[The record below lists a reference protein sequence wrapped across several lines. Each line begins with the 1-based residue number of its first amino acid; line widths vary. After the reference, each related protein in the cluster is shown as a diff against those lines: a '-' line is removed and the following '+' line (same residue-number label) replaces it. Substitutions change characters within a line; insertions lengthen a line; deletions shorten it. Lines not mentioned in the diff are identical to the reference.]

1 MMVESGPELVPGT
14 PLVVTLV
21 TVSGQMVV
29 ETGTMSVT
37 TETSEVLLSSE
48 QSVMV
53 EPQAHTVTS
62 LVL

>member
-1 MMVESGPELVPGT
+1 
-14 PLVVTLV
+14 VVTLV

-29 ETGTMSVT
+29 ETAVTAVTM
-37 TETSEVLLSSE
+37 ETSEVLLSDG
-48 QSVMV
+48 QSVTV